1 MGLVQGFDRVWIGAR
16 LNGSPEPL
24 GPEGEWCSVPA
35 LARIR
40 VRTLAD
46 LAGQLRFAPKKTLR
60 TQIERAEALASEID
74 PAELYSVA
82 WIVGRITGRQG
93 GENGD
98 DVSVPGE
105 ALLAD
110 LSALV
115 ERLCEAAH
123 LEPGEVGEGALG
135 VEELASRWGVS
146 RRTIERYRR
155 RGLIA
160 HRVRDADGKT
170 RLLFPAGAVERFESS
185 SKGRI
190 SKASSFTRIDPKTR
204 EAIVRRA
211 GRYKRVLGW
220 SMNQAAERLAEK
232 YGRTREGVRRVLLA
246 HDRDADEPVFGPV
259 RPGSRGDGARA
270 LELARL
276 GVEPSEIAEE
286 VGRTTRATRRA
297 LLVDRLHR
305 LLELQDDHAE
315 ADLKK
320 RPDLGLALEHPMLTH
335 GLGGVGE
342 TDLAELVGRARETPP
357 MPPQIERLFASGAR
371 LLIRRAM
378 AARAEID
385 RHQPEATG
393 LDKIETDLLWAAR
406 LRAELLRPQWGVM
419 LRVLD
424 DRLGRPAEHVR
435 SEELARLLGAVFDA
449 ACAAAGAF
457 DPERGGRL
465 AARVTLETDRATRAV
480 LARHPVAPQPE
491 GRATPR
497 LFPGG
502 IFAEWTRR
510 VAPWQ
515 AWLEPDPRVPAVLDR
530 LEEGDR
536 EILRLRYGL
545 GPAPRTIA
553 SLASELGVPAST
565 VSRRVR
571 GAIRAAIGIADA
583 DSIRP

>member
-1 MGLVQGFDRVWIGAR
+1 MGVVQGCDRVGAGAR

-35 LARIR
+35 LAKIR

-46 LAGQLRFAPKKTLR
+46 LAGQLRYTPKKTLR
-60 TQIERAEALASEID
+60 TQIERAEALASEIE
-74 PAELYSVA
+74 PSELYSVA
-82 WIVGRITGRQG
+82 WIVARVTGRETKDT
-93 GENGD
+93 GE

-105 ALLAD
+105 ALLSD

-123 LEPGEVGEGALG
+123 LEPDEVEAEALG

-155 RGLIA
+155 QGLIA
-160 HRVRDADGKT
+160 RRVRDADGKT
-170 RLLFPAGAVERFESS
+170 RLLFRTGAVERFESR

-190 SKASSFTRIDPKTR
+190 SKAASFTRIDPKTR

-211 GRYKRVLGW
+211 HRYKHSLGW

-246 HDRDADEPVFGPV
+246 HDRDADEPVFAPV
-259 RPGSRGDGARA
+259 RPGSREDGARA
-270 LELARL
+270 LEMARL
-276 GVEPSEIAEE
+276 GVEPSEIAETI
-286 VGRTTRATRRA
+286 GRTTRAMRRA
-297 LLVDRLHR
+297 MLVDRLHR
-305 LLELQDDHAE
+305 LLELEGVAPEQGRRQPSD
-315 ADLKK
+315 
-320 RPDLGLALEHPMLTH
+320 LALGHPMLTH
-335 GLGGVGE
+335 GLGDPGE
-342 TDLAELVGRARETPP
+342 TILSEFVRKARASPP
-357 MPPQIERLFASGAR
+357 MPPQVERLFASGAG
-371 LLIRRAM
+371 LLVRRAM
-378 AARAEID
+378 RARAEID
-385 RHQPEATG
+385 RHQPEATA
-393 LDKIETDLLWAAR
+393 LDSVETDLLWAAR
-406 LRAELLRPQWGVM
+406 LRVELLRPQWVVM

-435 SEELARLLGAVFDA
+435 SEELSRLLEAVFAA
-449 ACAAAGAF
+449 ACHAAGAF

-465 AARVTLETDRATRAV
+465 AARVTLEADRAARAV
-480 LARHPVAPQPE
+480 LSDHPVGPQAE

-497 LFPGG
+497 LSQGG
-502 IFAEWTRR
+502 SIADWTRR

-515 AWLEPDPRVPAVLDR
+515 AWLEPDPRVPGVLDR
-530 LEEGDR
+530 LDEGER

-545 GPAPRTIA
+545 GPKPRTIA
-553 SLASELGVPAST
+553 ALAEELGVAAST

-571 GAIRAAIGIADA
+571 GAVRAAIEVAGA